1 MDGLCC
7 PTCGCEKLCHYS
19 SAIGVYECTLCGS
32 NVDQHDLIPTEQ
44 FMEMDMSVEEIKALI
59 DIKLD
64 MMLLFPE
71 DKAALIDDI
80 KRLRS
85 RLIEVA

>member
-7 PTCGCEKLCHYS
+7 PTCGCEKLSLY
-19 SAIGVYECTLCGS
+19 IGGIYECAWCSRT
-32 NVDQHDLIPTEQ
+32 VDQFDLIPTEQ
-44 FMEMDMSVEEIKALI
+44 FAEQDMSLAEIKALI

-71 DKAALIDDI
+71 DKSVHIDDI
-80 KRLRS
+80 KKLQS
-85 RLIEVA
+85 RIIEVA